1 MAKENLYD
9 LDPLMIEGNL
19 EDWVMDKCEDWRDH
33 FESNYEQKFDEYYR
47 LWRGIWD
54 PADKMRDSERSR
66 IISPALQQAV
76 ESNVAELEEAT
87 FGRGKWFDIS
97 DDMNDPNRQDV
108 QYLRNKLTED
118 FEKTKVRKAVAE
130 CLINAA
136 VFGTGM
142 GEIIIEEEK
151 EMKPATQPIMD
162 GQLQAV
168 GVSIEDRVVVRLKP
182 IMPQNFLIDPIAT
195 SVDDAMGVAIDEF
208 VSLHHVQMLQEQGV
222 YRETLVGT
230 AAPDTNLEPDQD
242 LSIYTD
248 DKVRL
253 TKYYGL
259 VPRDLLEQ
267 EVDDVEGDSMYV
279 EAVVVIANGGTL
291 LKAEA
296 NPYMMQDRPVVAFP
310 WDVVPSRFWGR
321 GVCEKGYNSQKALD
335 TEIRA
340 RIDALA
346 LTIHPM
352 LAIDATRLPRG
363 AKPEIRPGKMI
374 LTNGDPREVLQ
385 PFNFGQVGQVTFA
398 QAAALQQ
405 MVQQATGAVD
415 SAGIAGQVNGEATAA
430 GISMSL
436 GAIIKRHKRTLINF
450 QQSFLLPFVKK
461 AAYRYMQFDPDNYP
475 VADYKFNAS
484 STLGII
490 AREYEVTQLV
500 QLLQTMK
507 QDSPLYPVLIQS
519 IIDNMN
525 LSNREELIASLQQ
538 ASQPNPQAQQ
548 MAQAAQQ
555 AQLQF
560 QQSQTAALT
569 AQAQESQA
577 RAQKYA
583 VEAQLAPQEL
593 EIEKI
598 EAITRNLREGDQDDK
613 EFERRLKV
621 AQTLLKEKEVASRAN
636 DSKRVPTTSQ
646 PDQRSVQRPVQPAG
660 NFGGEGQGFGGP
672 NSMSNVKKDSRLE
685 RAGVSGYNKPKRTPN
700 HPKEV
705 SRSGCQGRRQS

>member
-1 MAKENLYD
+1 VSELYSP
-9 LDPLMIEGNL
+9 DPLMMGETIEG
-19 EDWVMDKCEDWRDH
+19 WVINKCEDWRDN
-33 FESNYEQKFDEYYR
+33 FESNYEADFDEYYR

-54 PADKMRDSERSR
+54 PADRERSSERSR

-87 FGRGKWFDIS
+87 FGRGKWFDIT
-97 DDMNDPNRQDV
+97 DDSNDPEKQDI
-108 QYLRNKLTED
+108 QYLRKKLTED
-118 FEKTKVRKAVAE
+118 FEQCKIRKAVAE

-136 VFGTGM
+136 VFGTGI
-142 GEIIIEEEK
+142 GEIVIEEAK
-151 EMKPATQPIMD
+151 EMAPATQPIMD
-162 GQLQAV
+162 GQLQAI
-168 GVSIEDRVVVRLKP
+168 GVNITDRVVVKLKP
-182 IMPQNFLIDPIAT
+182 VMPQNFLIDPVAT
-195 SVDDAMGVAIDEF
+195 SVEDAMGVAIDEF
-208 VSLHHVQMLQEQGV
+208 VSRHHVELLQEQGV
-222 YRETLVGT
+222 YRDVYVAN
-230 AAPDTNLEPDQD
+230 AAPDTDLEPDQD
-242 LSIYTD
+242 LTVYND

-259 VPRDLLEQ
+259 VPKQLLE
-267 EVDDVEGDSMYV
+267 EAIDDTIEQNSMYV
-279 EAVVVIANGGTL
+279 EAIVVVANGGVL

-335 TEIRA
+335 TELRA
-340 RIDALA
+340 RIDALS

-363 AKPEIRPGKMI
+363 AKPEVRPGKMI

-385 PFNFGQVGQVTFA
+385 PFNFGQVGQITFA
-398 QAAALQQ
+398 QAASLQQ

-450 QQSFLLPFVKK
+450 QQSFLLPFVTK
-461 AAYRYMQFDPDNYP
+461 AAHRYMQFDPENYP
-475 VADYKFNAS
+475 VADYKFNAT

-525 LSNREELIASLQQ
+525 LSNREELIAAMQQ
-538 ASQPNPQAQQ
+538 AAQPNPQAQQ
-548 MAQAAQQ
+548 MAMMAQQ
-555 AQLQF
+555 AQLEF
-560 QQSQTAALT
+560 QQAQTAALQG
-569 AQAQESQA
+569 QAAESQA
-577 RAQKYA
+577 RAAKYA
-583 VEAQLAPQEL
+583 IDAQLAPEEL
-593 EIEKI
+593 EIDKI
-598 EAITRNLREGDQDDK
+598 SAITRNLREGDADDR
-613 EFERRLKV
+613 EFQRRLKIAEV
-621 AQTLLKEKEVASRAN
+621 ALKEKSLNNQENRGASPRNAN
-636 DSKRVPTTSQ
+636 DTNRNEQLPSPNQPSVP
-646 PDQRSVQRPVQPAG
+646 RPVQQIGNAG
-660 NFGGEGQGFGGP
+660 GQSRGPRGP
-672 NSMSNVKKDSRLE
+672 NVGP
-685 RAGVSGYNKPKRTPN
+685 APTGGAA
-700 HPKEV
+700 
-705 SRSGCQGRRQS
+705 